1 MQRDGDSKYSKCLG
15 RVAMAIIATGAVAA
29 SAAYA
34 REAKNLILVPPAELP
49 QLARQ
54 SGEAMFLHQ
63 TADGRTLLY
72 VEHDQGSQLAIL
84 DVTDPAQLKE
94 QGSVQLDAAGP
105 FDFVSAL
112 GDKAEL
118 VRFRQDQANAVL
130 DLHHARAPTLRKIAG
145 LTLQG
150 QTVALGGDGFT
161 VSTSVDAGSQ
171 LARDYQI
178 VDSANSQ
185 QLERVFD
192 VKGVREEISNDETG
206 TTFLLAENGL
216 YLIRRPAVELDKQR
230 RELEDSAN

>member
-63 TADGRTLLY
+63 TVDGRTLLY
-72 VEHDQGSQLAIL
+72 VEHNQGTQLAIL
-84 DVTDPAQLKE
+84 DVTDPGQLKE

-105 FDFVSAL
+105 FDFISAL

-118 VRFRQDQANAVL
+118 VHFRQNQANAVL
-130 DLHHARAPTLRKIAG
+130 DLHRAKAPTLRKIEG

-150 QTVALGGDGFT
+150 QTIALGGDGFT
-161 VSTSVDAGSQ
+161 VSTPVDAGTQ
-171 LARDYQI
+171 PARDYQI
-178 VDSANSQ
+178 VDSANSL
-185 QLERVFD
+185 QLKRAYD
-192 VKGVREEISNDETG
+192 VKRVREEISNHDTG

-216 YLIRRPAVELDKQR
+216 YLIRRPAVEWNRQL
-230 RELEDSAN
+230 RELDTAN